1 MRDIP
6 AELIIESVDAGV
18 GAMLDLFEVD
28 LQPFGGDVVRFHSG
42 TNGYYG
48 DVIWQGNAYPAY
60 PIAVEGFEVKS
71 EGTYSRPTM
80 TVADVAGLITGI
92 NNDFDDA
99 LGAVLTRRQ
108 VLVKHLDAVNFPN
121 GNDDADPTMEGLS
134 RYVIDEMAEQKPGE
148 SVTYNLATP
157 VDQDNAIIP
166 ARTILADVCQW
177 VYRGDGCGYSG
188 GPVADEK
195 DNPTSNLSLDKC
207 SKHRSGCRLRFV
219 KPSALPYG
227 GYPGSAK
234 VS

>member
-28 LQPFGGDVVRFHSG
+28 LQAFGGDVLRFHSG
-42 TNGYYG
+42 TNGYFN
-48 DVIWQGNAYPAY
+48 DVIWQGRAYSAY

-80 TVADVAGLITGI
+80 KVANITGLITGI
-92 NNDFDDA
+92 NHDFEDA
-99 LGAVLTRRQ
+99 LGAVVTRRQ
-108 VLVKHLDAVNFPN
+108 VLVKHLDVVNFPN
-121 GNDDADPTMEGLS
+121 GNANADPTMEAVS
-134 RYVIDEMAEQKPGE
+134 RYVIEEMAEE
-148 SVTYNLATP
+148 TFETVTYNLATP
-157 VDQDNAIIP
+157 VDCDNAIIP

-195 DNPTSNLSLDKC
+195 DNPTSDMSRDKC
-207 SKHRSGCRLRFV
+207 SKHRSGCRLRFA

>member
-18 GAMLDLFEVD
+18 GAMLDLYEVD
-28 LQPFGGDVVRFHSG
+28 LQAFGGDVLRFHSG
-42 TNGYYG
+42 TNGYFN
-48 DVIWQGNAYPAY
+48 DVIWQGRAYSAY

-80 TVADVAGLITGI
+80 KVANITGLITGI
-92 NNDFDDA
+92 NHDFEDA
-99 LGAVLTRRQ
+99 LGAVVTRRQ

-121 GNDDADPTMEGLS
+121 GNANADPTMEAVS
-134 RYVIDEMAEQKPGE
+134 CYVIEEMAEE
-148 SVTYNLATP
+148 TFETVTYNLATP
-157 VDQDNAIIP
+157 VDCDNAIIP

-195 DNPTSNLSLDKC
+195 DNPTSDMSRDKC
-207 SKHRSGCRLRFV
+207 SKHRSGCRLRFA